1 MEQGAGL
8 DSFFD
13 SDGARESP
21 SPPARCAVRGLRAPL
36 ATTTTTN
43 AHTRRLEMPANPLD
57 KGEGKRSP
65 PTHSDDDCSSS
76 SSGSFSSSSSSFN
89 SYGRSPRARSPG
101 RKSVTTPPLL
111 SDDSDSDLT
120 SSAACRKGPNCRAK
134 LEMKI
139 PTGTPRAGDDECY
152 SDDFDDC
159 LEEARKR
166 LRRLRAESVAH
177 CGECLGGAAPARDG
191 ACGSESGGSVTDV
204 TPLSSAGSSPRDA
217 RRRHD
222 RRPPPRQEN
231 LNFRLRGRERPL
243 AAREDPATPA
253 GAGKREGDSGEEEF
267 DDLLRS
273 VLSERR
279 GRAPGAVAA
288 ASAGSRRTSA
298 GRRNFSFNNAECERI
313 ERENRRLLRE
323 LCHKST
329 APGPAGGGVR
339 GGGGVGRGGRDC
351 AGRPCREAAPAPVLG
366 ARASPSAK
374 NRQREH
380 MRIERANYALLKRL
394 EAAKVSPGLRRA
406 EQLRDHA
413 RLTGQP
419 LPPLSSSR
427 PASHRSKSQGRAT
440 EGSTRASSSF
450 GSRGDRVHGL
460 QPRSLLSARP
470 AWDPRCAW

>member
-21 SPPARCAVRGLRAPL
+21 SPPA
-36 ATTTTTN
+36 
-43 AHTRRLEMPANPLD
+43 RLEMPANPLD